1 MPMNLEIIIPSD
13 EPVRLLSAVTEEL
26 DYRRL
31 TATYSRLGRIEYAPR
46 LLFKIVLYGCS
57 RGIYKT
63 REIERACRENVNFMY
78 LSETG
83 YVQEVTVY
91 ECAGCKDCPV
101 KEKCIRQKKTDKTPL
116 ADRVKRLNVSKYFI
130 QQREAMEKK
139 ISTEEGILLRVN
151 RSIQSGG
158 FFAMIKEDMN
168 FRRFLTRGNSNVMVE
183 WYLVS
188 MAYNLLKLHHKVQT
202 GRLGKHLVV
211 PTVA

>member
-1 MPMNLEIIIPSD
+1 MYP
-13 EPVRLLSAVTEEL
+13 TEENGQ
-26 DYRRL
+26 D
-31 TATYSRLGRIEYAPR
+31 
-46 LLFKIVLYGCS
+46 
-57 RGIYKT
+57 
-63 REIERACRENVNFMY
+63 
-78 LSETG
+78 
-83 YVQEVTVY
+83 
-91 ECAGCKDCPV
+91 
-101 KEKCIRQKKTDKTPL
+101 PL

-130 QQREAMEKK
+130 AQREAMEKK

-151 RSIQSGG
+151 RSIQSEGV
-158 FFAMIKEDMN
+158 FAMIKEDMN

>member
-1 MPMNLEIIIPSD
+1 MYP
-13 EPVRLLSAVTEEL
+13 TEEN
-26 DYRRL
+26 
-31 TATYSRLGRIEYAPR
+31 G
-46 LLFKIVLYGCS
+46 
-57 RGIYKT
+57 
-63 REIERACRENVNFMY
+63 
-78 LSETG
+78 
-83 YVQEVTVY
+83 Q
-91 ECAGCKDCPV
+91 
-101 KEKCIRQKKTDKTPL
+101 TPL

-130 QQREAMEKK
+130 AQREAMEKK

-151 RSIQSGG
+151 RSIQSEGV
-158 FFAMIKEDMN
+158 FAMIKEDMN